1 MAEFDFDLDFKP
13 SYNIAPTEQAPVIMK
28 DKATIGTF
36 GLDVD
41 WQDSLII
48 NTRSDSLDKDV
59 YKGMQRCIVPADGF
73 YEWKHSGRIKV
84 PYRITREDEKVFAF
98 PAMCKEDHFSIITVQ
113 PDQAVRAV
121 HDRMPKVLDSSQ
133 ARRWL
138 GGEDVLSENGPAL
151 TLYQVTQKVNSPKD
165 KTADVIR
172 PERTLL

>member
-1 MAEFDFDLDFKP
+1 MSTRVCRDA
-13 SYNIAPTEQAPVIMK
+13 SSQQTASMSGSIQAGSRCPT
-28 DKATIGTF
+28 
-36 GLDVD
+36 
-41 WQDSLII
+41 
-48 NTRSDSLDKDV
+48 
-59 YKGMQRCIVPADGF
+59 
-73 YEWKHSGRIKV
+73 
-84 PYRITREDEKVFAF
+84 EKVFAF